1 LRAHF
6 HWFLYKDS
14 FSAISSC
21 IRLNPDWL
29 VQKIISSTPNTECL
43 NDLVYILSNLG
54 KKELWEKCKEKII
67 LNIPESKSRCIAANI
82 EQYRDASEIDKLL
95 GWIPEEHDSLGSA
108 SLRALVFISPD
119 LAIENIERLPD
130 SLMYLSRY
138 WYLPLLLEINGE
150 ETRGKL
156 LEIIK
161 AKPLDDILFNVYQ
174 GNENFMDIATY
185 RFFLRRLT
193 EILRCVLC
201 QGDFNRKI
209 LFFLLMLISSCHR
222 LDMLQELGKWR
233 DKLGPL
239 LEELITSI
247 GPRKGIYETNHESR
261 YALAIL
267 RRIGGKHWHQ
277 IVHMYLASDNHHAH
291 LEGME
296 WALRIDDSKSLDV
309 VLKISRLEAQSK
321 EEDYEVLKSI
331 NVLAATDNI
340 NHLVDRLLNIGLH
353 TLNSLWKHTSCLNPF
368 SDESMQ
374 QAFRILNTR
383 EPKSQLTGS
392 ILAIGAGK
400 RFDYSS
406 AVCAILKDEEPGSDI
421 ALACILT
428 IQNLKTPINEAV
440 PLLKK
445 HLKNETHRHNV
456 IFALLTISTNE
467 ALDLLLDELGNRFDP
482 ALASDLCNH
491 KSSSMRSIELTKNYL
506 SKIDSHSRTH
516 LLSEIINNFDDV
528 FLPQVLIDND
538 IREHISTISLSSH
551 VDPCV
556 IRGLASFNPSLAYIA
571 AKKAL
576 LNTDLLNR
584 DRYVPQIVKLDPV
597 KALDDL
603 LRHAPSEPSTW
614 VLYSIGRCLSS
625 ITNSDSIFMLLES
638 SDEFVRESACRMLSM
653 WPIENFPVDQ
663 LRNMLTDPA
672 RRVSLAAIDGLQ
684 NYRKMTYTNELVEA
698 IESEKDR
705 VKKWRLLECIAE
717 IADPGDFNN
726 AWPDWRI
733 RVVNVADYAM
743 VSFLNEKLKHRR
755 DDLKQKLNTADSDSG
770 GRRKYAS

>member
-1 LRAHF
+1 
-6 HWFLYKDS
+6 
-14 FSAISSC
+14 
-21 IRLNPDWL
+21 
-29 VQKIISSTPNTECL
+29 
-43 NDLVYILSNLG
+43 
-54 KKELWEKCKEKII
+54 
-67 LNIPESKSRCIAANI
+67 
-82 EQYRDASEIDKLL
+82 
-95 GWIPEEHDSLGSA
+95 
-108 SLRALVFISPD
+108 
-119 LAIENIERLPD
+119 
-130 SLMYLSRY
+130 
-138 WYLPLLLEINGE
+138 
-150 ETRGKL
+150 
-156 LEIIK
+156 
-161 AKPLDDILFNVYQ
+161 
-174 GNENFMDIATY
+174 
-185 RFFLRRLT
+185 
-193 EILRCVLC
+193 
-201 QGDFNRKI
+201 
-209 LFFLLMLISSCHR
+209 
-222 LDMLQELGKWR
+222 
-233 DKLGPL
+233 
-239 LEELITSI
+239 
-247 GPRKGIYETNHESR
+247 
-261 YALAIL
+261 
-267 RRIGGKHWHQ
+267 
-277 IVHMYLASDNHHAH
+277 
-291 LEGME
+291 
-296 WALRIDDSKSLDV
+296 
-309 VLKISRLEAQSK
+309 
-321 EEDYEVLKSI
+321 
-331 NVLAATDNI
+331 
-340 NHLVDRLLNIGLH
+340 
-353 TLNSLWKHTSCLNPF
+353 
-368 SDESMQ
+368 
-374 QAFRILNTR
+374 
-383 EPKSQLTGS
+383 
-392 ILAIGAGK
+392 
-400 RFDYSS
+400 
-406 AVCAILKDEEPGSDI
+406 
-421 ALACILT
+421 
-428 IQNLKTPINEAV
+428 
-440 PLLKK
+440 
-445 HLKNETHRHNV
+445 
-456 IFALLTISTNE
+456 
-467 ALDLLLDELGNRFDP
+467 
-482 ALASDLCNH
+482 
-491 KSSSMRSIELTKNYL
+491 MRSIELTKNYL